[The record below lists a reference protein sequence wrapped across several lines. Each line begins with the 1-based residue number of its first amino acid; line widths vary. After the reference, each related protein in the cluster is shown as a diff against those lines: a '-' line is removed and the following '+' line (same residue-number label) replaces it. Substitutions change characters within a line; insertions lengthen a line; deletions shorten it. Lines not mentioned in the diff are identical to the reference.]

1 MDTGLSRILYA
12 HHLKLKRVVKH
23 GLLLALLTNLWAIA
37 VFIWIATTQCFPDR
51 IAIPMFFIVA
61 VLICFVLSQNHINLG
76 ADSPSTRVYLINFC
90 VAVVL
95 RLAFANLTTG
105 SGNTSSIAASD
116 RSIFR
121 RQTYLAEVDQLK
133 SVDPTGRFVYVG
145 AFFSA
150 EGSDPY
156 SVRTSYA
163 GDMVPGLGWPTFSPV
178 YEDRK
183 IMMGLTKNLVASL
196 AEQENL
202 YYVLNPTF
210 INSTTRLFSEIHGEQ
225 LHFEVLGGLSSG
237 PSICQIRLV

>member
-1 MDTGLSRILYA
+1 M
-12 HHLKLKRVVKH
+12 LKKNI
-23 GLLLALLTNLWAIA
+23 LLASFLLFLAQFSHAQVTADFAAANTSGCGPLIVQFNNLSTGSGTLTYSW
-37 VFIWIATTQCFPDR
+37 
-51 IAIPMFFIVA
+51 
-61 VLICFVLSQNHINLG
+61 NLG
-76 ADSPSTRVYLINFC
+76 N
-90 VAVVL
+90 
-95 RLAFANLTTG
+95 
-105 SGNTSSIAASD
+105 GNTSSIAASD

-156 SVRTSYA
+156 SARTSYA
-163 GDMVPGLGWPTFSPV
+163 GDLVLGLGWPTFSPV

-183 IMMGLTKNLVASL
+183 VMMGLTKNLVASL

-210 INSTTRLFSEIHGEQ
+210 IDSTTRLFSEIYGEQ
-225 LHFEVLGGLSSG
+225 LHFEVLGGLSSAAAT
-237 PSICQIRLV
+237 CQIRPV

>member
-1 MDTGLSRILYA
+1 
-12 HHLKLKRVVKH
+12 
-23 GLLLALLTNLWAIA
+23 
-37 VFIWIATTQCFPDR
+37 
-51 IAIPMFFIVA
+51 MFFIVA
-61 VLICFVLSQNHINLG
+61 VLVCFVLGQNHINLG
-76 ADSPSTRVYLINFC
+76 ANNRSIRVYLINFC

-95 RLAFANLTTG
+95 SLAFANLTIG
-105 SGNTSSIAASD
+105 NGNTSSKAASD

-156 SVRTSYA
+156 PARTSYA
-163 GDMVPGLGWPTFSPV
+163 GDLVLGLGWPTFSPV

-202 YYVLNPTF
+202 YYVLNPAFTD
-210 INSTTRLFSEIHGEQ
+210 STTPRFTAIFRAIYGEQ

-237 PSICQIRLV
+237 AAIYHIRPV